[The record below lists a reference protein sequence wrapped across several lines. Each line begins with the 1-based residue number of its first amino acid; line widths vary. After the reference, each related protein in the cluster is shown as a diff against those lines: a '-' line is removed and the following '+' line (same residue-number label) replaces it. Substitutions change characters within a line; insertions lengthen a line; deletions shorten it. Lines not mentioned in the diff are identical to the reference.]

1 MQCDLIEPAC
11 SQCLRAGKICLG
23 YRDQLSLRFRD
34 ENEKVVSKAKVI
46 TSASPEYRK
55 TPAARTKSTK
65 NIDSSASAAP
75 ILSVTAPSTKTEA
88 LVLSSPT
95 PLTISLTS
103 QCLDEGVSFFLDH
116 YMTINANYPS
126 REINLPKSLIWPPIF
141 GNRAF
146 NDAVSSVGYAGLANV
161 TKNPAYAIV
170 ARRKYA
176 ASLQNITLAL
186 KDTSKVDLD
195 ATFKSV
201 LVLAAFEV
209 SLG

>member
-1 MQCDLIEPAC
+1 M
-11 SQCLRAGKICLG
+11 G

-34 ENEKVVSKAKVI
+34 ENEKVVRKAKVI
-46 TSASPEYRK
+46 ISASPEYRK
-55 TPAARTKSTK
+55 PSAGQTKSTK

-75 ILSVTAPSTKTEA
+75 ILSVTAPSTNSQA
-88 LVLSSPT
+88 LVVPTPT
-95 PLTISLTS
+95 PLTRPLPS
-103 QCLDEGVSFFLDH
+103 QCLDEGVIFFFDH

-126 REINLPKSLIWPPIF
+126 WEFNLPRSDAWPLIF
-141 GNRAF
+141 ANHAF
-146 NDAVSSVGYAGLANV
+146 NDAVSAVGYAGLANV
-161 TKNPAYAIV
+161 TKNPAYNVV

-201 LVLAAFEV
+201 ILLVAFEV
-209 SLG
+209 SLE

>member
-1 MQCDLIEPAC
+1 
-11 SQCLRAGKICLG
+11 
-23 YRDQLSLRFRD
+23 
-34 ENEKVVSKAKVI
+34 
-46 TSASPEYRK
+46 
-55 TPAARTKSTK
+55 
-65 NIDSSASAAP
+65 
-75 ILSVTAPSTKTEA
+75 
-88 LVLSSPT
+88 
-95 PLTISLTS
+95 
-103 QCLDEGVSFFLDH
+103 
-116 YMTINANYPS
+116 MTINANYPS